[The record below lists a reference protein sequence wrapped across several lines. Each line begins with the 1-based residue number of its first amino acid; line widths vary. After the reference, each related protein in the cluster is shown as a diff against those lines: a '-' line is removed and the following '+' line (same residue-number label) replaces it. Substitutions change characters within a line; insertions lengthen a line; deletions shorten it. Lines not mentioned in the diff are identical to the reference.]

1 MKTMIAIALV
11 AAACGGKKEEAP
23 KDKPG
28 SAAPAAGSG
37 SAETKVNESDLF
49 TGTTVTLPTPAAKLK
64 FGMTEAD
71 AKAAAPELFAQKY
84 GYEVPG
90 TKVNYTATKIVVQV
104 EHGKVWNIRAEL
116 TESQDQAKA
125 WLTTKWGAPAEH
137 KNSIGTP
144 EYFWAAPAAG
154 LAAKLEQQAT
164 KSGLYFSQIIP
175 RDQLLGV
182 DPKHLGFET
191 TPLVGAS
198 KEDAMKAFAVYSP
211 EPRKDDPD
219 AIMVSFPP
227 TETDFLGAGSHI
239 DLRVKGGK
247 ISGYTFSFVAADQKD
262 VDAFVAR
269 LEQIYGKGKPDGT
282 GLYTDYGK
290 GVKAEI
296 RKDVGFSS
304 TLWVGDYK
312 K

>member
-1 MKTMIAIALV
+1 MKIMIAIALV
-11 AAACGGKKEEAP
+11 AACGGKKEEAP
-23 KDKPG
+23 PAAAKDKPAATTG
-28 SAAPAAGSG
+28 SA
-37 SAETKVNESDLF
+37 AETKVSESDLF
-49 TGTTVTLPTPAAKLK
+49 TGTTVTLPAPAAKLK
-64 FGMTEAD
+64 FGMTEAE

-90 TKVNYTATKIVVQV
+90 TKVNYSSTKIVVQV
-104 EHGKVWNIRAEL
+104 EHDKVWNIRTEL
-116 TESQDQAKA
+116 TESQDQAKE
-125 WLTTKWGAPAEH
+125 WLTKKWGAPVEH

-154 LAAKLEQQAT
+154 LMAKLEQQAT
-164 KSGLYFSQIIP
+164 KSAVYFSQIIP
-175 RDQLLGV
+175 RDQLLGA

-191 TPLVGAS
+191 TPLVGLS
-198 KEDAMKAFAVYSP
+198 KDDAVKALAAYSP

-219 AIMVSFPP
+219 SILVSFPP
-227 TETDFLGAGSHI
+227 TETGYEGAGSHI
-239 DLRVKGGK
+239 DLRVKAGK

-269 LEQIYGKGKPDGT
+269 LEAIYGKGKPDGT
-282 GLYTDYGK
+282 GLYTDYAK